1 MVKTTTS
8 IGKLGEEI
16 SIIFLKQKGFLILEK
31 NFHSRFGEIDIIAKK
46 DKTFVFVEV
55 KTRSSSM
62 FGTPAE
68 SVTRSKL
75 AKLIKTA
82 DYYCFLHKCG
92 LENMRFDVL
101 EVFLPEKRVNHIE
114 NVTF

>member
-16 SIIFLKQKGFLILEK
+16 STSYLKQKGFLILEK

-46 DKTFVFVEV
+46 DSTLVFVEV
-55 KTRSSSM
+55 KARSSSV

-68 SVTRSKL
+68 SVTSQKL
-75 AKLIKTA
+75 KKLIKTA
-82 DYYCFLHKCG
+82 NYYCLLHKNSS
-92 LENMRFDVL
+92 EDIRFDVL
-101 EVFLPEKRVNHIE
+101 EVFLPEERINHIE